1 MIENPSLPLK
11 CPVSFANIHD
21 PESCAVAVVYA
32 IYDKKKK
39 RIVDKGTSRACGE
52 NHTQISIHAEKK
64 CVNYCRRYDKRNKY
78 EIYIWRYSK
87 NGKIKPVYCCG
98 ACTKLLKK

>member
-64 CVNYCRRYDKRNKY
+64 CVNYCRRYD
-78 EIYIWRYSK
+78 
-87 NGKIKPVYCCG
+87 
-98 ACTKLLKK
+98 